1 MSPAVSITYEL
12 HPPEGTIASPPLQT
26 KKSHDF
32 PLKVSS
38 NSDQQEYYGS
48 LREAVLA
55 GKALIGSEL
64 TEWRD
69 AVGTSENSKELKKGK
84 KSDEDEDEEEGD
96 DEE

>member
-12 HPPEGTIASPPLQT
+12 HPPAGTIASPSLQT
-26 KKSHDF
+26 KKSHDL
-32 PLKVSS
+32 PLKASS
-38 NSDQQEYYGS
+38 NSDQQEYYKS

-69 AVGTSENSKELKKGK
+69 AVGTSENSKEPKKGK

>member
-12 HPPEGTIASPPLQT
+12 HPPGGTIAGPSLQT

-32 PLKVSS
+32 PLKASS
-38 NSDQQEYYGS
+38 NLDQQEYYKS
-48 LREAVLA
+48 LRDAVLS
-55 GKALIGSEL
+55 GKALVGSEL

-69 AVGTSENSKELKKGK
+69 AVGTSENSKEPKKGK
-84 KSDEDEDEEEGD
+84 KSDDEDGEEDD